1 MTSLR
6 RYIFAVVAVC
16 VAFAAGI
23 ALGNGPLQG
32 RSGGDQPVSFA
43 AANARLGNQL
53 RALQRVHS
61 FDTALGTAS
70 GPGLLQ
76 GRLDGTS
83 VGVFVLPG
91 VPAGTVA
98 AVTKAVALAGG
109 EVVVLAHLSPTL
121 VDPGKKTYVDSVAT
135 NSLKGLVDLKPAAAL
150 STYPRIGTLIARA
163 YTGTSAAPAADDEA
177 TRIDAQLRGAK
188 LVALD
193 QPLQRLASAV
203 VVLTP
208 GDHGDR
214 ESVYAAHHIEVQ
226 VLDALAG
233 RADGLLLAGPQSA
246 SDAGGLIS
254 DVNASATMTHAVAT
268 LNVVDTPAGTVAAVG
283 ALAAAV
289 GGQPGAWGMHGSVP
303 AVPPGFA
310 SGG

>member
-6 RYIFAVVAVC
+6 RYIFALAAVC

-32 RSGGDQPVSFA
+32 TSGGNQPVSFA
-43 AANARLGNQL
+43 AANSRLSNQL
-53 RALQRVHS
+53 RALRRVQA

-70 GPGLLQ
+70 RPGLLR
-76 GRLDGTS
+76 GRLAGTS

-98 AVTKAVALAGG
+98 AVSKAVVEAGG
-109 EVVVLAHLSPTL
+109 EVAVLAHFSPTL
-121 VDPGKKTYVDSVAT
+121 VDPGRKTYVDSVAT
-135 NSLKGLVDLKPAAAL
+135 NSLKGLADLKPAAAL
-150 STYPRIGTLIARA
+150 STYPRIGALIARA
-163 YTGTSAAPAADDEA
+163 YTGTRDAPAADDEA
-177 TRIDAQLRGAK
+177 VRIDAQLRGAK
-188 LVALD
+188 LVSVD
-193 QPLQRLASAV
+193 HPLQRLASAV
-203 VVLTP
+203 VVLTA
-208 GDHGDR
+208 GNHGHGA
-214 ESVYAAHHIEVQ
+214 SVYAAHHIEVQ

-246 SDAGGLIS
+246 SGAGGLIS
-254 DVNASATMTHAVAT
+254 DVHASATMTHAVAT
-268 LNVVDTPAGTVAAVG
+268 LNVVDTPAGSAAAVG

-289 GGQPGAWGMHGSVP
+289 SGQPGAWGMHGSAP
-303 AVPPGFA
+303 AIPPGFA